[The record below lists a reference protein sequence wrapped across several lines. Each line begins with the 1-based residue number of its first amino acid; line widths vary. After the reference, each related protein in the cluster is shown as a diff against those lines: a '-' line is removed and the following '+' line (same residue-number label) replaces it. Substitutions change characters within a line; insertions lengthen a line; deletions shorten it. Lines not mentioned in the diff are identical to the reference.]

1 MKRVQT
7 LATQN
12 FFFLPSSTGVY
23 VMIKKKRNNI
33 ILKEKYKEK

>member
-1 MKRVQT
+1 
-7 LATQN
+7 
-12 FFFLPSSTGVY
+12 LPSSTGVY